1 MILID
6 TSVWVRVLRGDADPA
21 LAGEVQTLLREG
33 VAAWCP
39 MVELELWAGVRDGDE
54 RRRLSAFRDVLRSLA
69 IEPATWM
76 AAIDLAD
83 RARRR
88 GISVPPSDLVIFACA
103 THHRATLLHRD
114 RHFELLSK
122 L

>member
-6 TSVWVRVLRGDADPA
+6 TSVLVRVLRGDADPA

-39 MVELELWAGVRDGDE
+39 MVELELWAGVRDSDE
-54 RRRLSAFRDVLRSLA
+54 RHRLSAFRNVLRSLA
-69 IEPATWM
+69 IEPAIWM

-83 RARRR
+83 RVRQR
-88 GISVPPSDLVIFACA
+88 GITVPPSDLVIFAC
-103 THHRATLLHRD
+103 TMHHRATLLHRD
-114 RHFELLSK
+114 RHFELLTE

>member
-6 TSVWVRVLRGDADPA
+6 TSVWVRVLRGDADLA
-21 LAGEVQTLLREG
+21 LASEVQTLLREG

-39 MVELELWAGVRDGDE
+39 FVELELWAGVRNGDE
-54 RRRLSAFRDVLRSLA
+54 RSRLFAFRDVLRSLA
-69 IEPATWM
+69 IEPATWA

-88 GISVPPSDLVIFACA
+88 GITVPPSDLVIFACA
-103 THHRATLLHRD
+103 TQHRATLLHRD
-114 RHFELLSK
+114 RHFELLTK

>member
-1 MILID
+1 VILVD

-21 LAGEVQTLLREG
+21 LAREVQTLLREG

-39 MVELELWAGVRDGDE
+39 MIELELWAGVRDGDE
-54 RRRLSAFRDVLRSLA
+54 RRRLTAFRDVLRSLA
-69 IEPATWM
+69 IERATWV
-76 AAIDLAD
+76 AAIDLSD

-88 GISVPPSDLVIFACA
+88 GITVPPSDLVIFACA
-103 THHRATLLHRD
+103 TQHRAMLLHRD
-114 RHFELLSK
+114 RHFELLTN

>member
-33 VAAWCP
+33 MAAWCP
-39 MVELELWAGVRDGDE
+39 LVELELWAGVRDGDE
-54 RRRLSAFRDVLRSLA
+54 RSRLAAFRDVLRSLA
-69 IEPATWM
+69 IEPATWA

-88 GISVPPSDLVIFACA
+88 GTTVPPSDLVIFACA
-103 THHRATLLHRD
+103 SQHRATLLHRD
-114 RHFELLSK
+114 RHFELLTR

>member
-1 MILID
+1 VILID
-6 TSVWVRVLRGDADPA
+6 TSVWVRVLRGEADPP

-39 MVELELWAGVRDGDE
+39 LVELELWAGVRDGDE
-54 RRRLSAFRDVLRSLA
+54 RSRLSAFREVLRSLA
-69 IEPATWM
+69 IEPATWR

-88 GISVPPSDLVIFACA
+88 GITVPPSDLVIFACA
-103 THHRATLLHRD
+103 TQHRATLLHRD
-114 RHFELLSK
+114 RHFELLTE